1 MKNIPKII
9 KGNSH
14 SDQRGTLFF
23 NNNYNA
29 LEVKRIYFIENNNV
43 NFVRGW
49 QGHKI
54 EQRWFSVVNGSFKIS
69 LIAVDNWE
77 NPSKELKSQVFILNS
92 NHLDILFV
100 PKGYITS
107 IKALEEQ
114 SKLMALSDY
123 SIGEI
128 NDEYRFDINYFK

>member
-54 EQRWFSVVNGSFKIS
+54 EQRWFSVVNGSFKI
-69 LIAVDNWE
+69 LAVLVL
-77 NPSKELKSQVFILNS
+77 KEFFLKMNLN
-92 NHLDILFV
+92 
-100 PKGYITS
+100 
-107 IKALEEQ
+107 
-114 SKLMALSDY
+114 
-123 SIGEI
+123 
-128 NDEYRFDINYFK
+128 